1 MKKYLHKLICLS
13 VLVLPIGAIAQT
25 GAGSSTTD
33 NSTNTV
39 ALGTT
44 TQVFSESAYFGPNA
58 NWTVDGVLEI
68 YGKNVWIAP
77 GATFNGSGKIVIYNP
92 GSNPVYPTMGAGQTT
107 IDGNN
112 SNFINLM
119 IDHSN
124 SSNIILA
131 NLNDPGYGTVN
142 PTGSQSAGLNIG
154 NKLNMMVNGG
164 DIILNGNDLS
174 FNGAGTINSFSKDRM
189 VVTGNSI
196 TGHVIKDYAGSD
208 NFVFPVGI
216 AEGDYTPATI
226 TPSQA
231 GRVYV
236 SVQDFAAANK
246 PVSNTQLGMDR
257 IWHIYSNSALNVNM
271 VLQHN
276 ANTNGSLFKDA
287 NAAISRYVSPNKY
300 DILKG
305 TNPATGIHTRNNI
318 VLSADM
324 SANGGFYTKISVS
337 ASTLLVPNLFTPN
350 GDGTNETFEIRGIEL
365 FA

>member
-1 MKKYLHKLICLS
+1 MKIFLLS
-13 VLVLPIGAIAQT
+13 LLYPIFFVAVNANAQN
-25 GAGSSTTD
+25 GAGSSTVD
-33 NSTNTV
+33 NSTV
-39 ALGTT
+39 VILPGT
-44 TQVFSESAYFGPNA
+44 SESRYSESSYFGPNA
-58 NWTVDGVLEI
+58 NWQIDGTLEI
-68 YGKNVWIAP
+68 YGKNIWIAP
-77 GATFNGSGKIVIYNP
+77 GATFSGTGKIIIYNP
-92 GSNPVYPTMGAGQTT
+92 GANPFYPTMGAGQTT

-112 SNFINLM
+112 GNFINLM
-119 IDHSN
+119 IEHRN
-124 SSNIILA
+124 SSNVILA
-131 NLNDPGYGTVN
+131 DLQDPGYLTAN
-142 PTGSQSAGLNIG
+142 PAGALGASLNLG
-154 NKLNMMVNGG
+154 NRIDLAVNGG
-164 DIILNGNDLS
+164 DIILNGSNLGL
-174 FNGAGTINSFSKDRM
+174 NGAGTITSYSRDRM

-196 TGHVIKDYAGSD
+196 TGHVIKDYAGMDS
-208 NFVFPVGI
+208 FVFPVGI
-216 AEGDYTPATI
+216 AEGDYTPATV
-226 TPSQA
+226 TPAQA

-246 PVSNTQLGMDR
+246 PVANAQLSMDR
-257 IWHIYSNSALNVNM
+257 IWHIYSNSALSVNM

-287 NAAISRYVSPNKY
+287 NAAIARYVGPQKY

-305 TNPATGIHTRNNI
+305 TNPSVGVHTRNNV